1 MLWACLP
8 GVMSRREDTPS
19 WEPPRRPSRLEQ
31 AGMDGASGEGGCSE
45 TTMQAGAEG

>member
-8 GVMSRREDTPS
+8 RVMTRREDTPS
-19 WEPPRRPSRLEQ
+19 WEPPRLGQ